1 MGASLLGSAVAL
13 ADPNA
18 DVLFSGKLLDPAHK
32 LRAALGLTRGMPP
45 GKAAEDRVIR
55 YLDTMGYKA
64 RLQRTGAKVI
74 LHLKP
79 HRVIR
84 KIFIKGNWPIFEEEF
99 LRRLRFRPGQ
109 RLPEGDAYIK
119 AKERQEERMKAFLSR
134 EGYFDG
140 HLRIYDKPTSVPHEV
155 NLEVRV
161 LKGRRYKVGEV
172 KVERVDTT
180 MAPMG
185 KGGKPAK
192 KVTRPLAVADSEITK
207 MFLQKLLF
215 YKQAFSTERFKED
228 VAALAKKFHKLEYPG
243 VRIRESFKVD
253 RKLPPDKAVR
263 ISLRIQQRKRVQ
275 VYYLGNSYLKKSQ
288 LDKVLTIFEE
298 GTYDDYELGQ
308 SARALR
314 RLYQSKGFLQVRVHF
329 NRVVGEQVD
338 RVTFRIVE
346 GPRFRV
352 EKVLLSGNRSIPK
365 ARLLKVIR
373 TRTFPFLGYIGLGE
387 GGYITDLQLKQ
398 DVERIRDL
406 YREHGFPNARVVG
419 ELAPHRALLGKPG
432 ALAAAV
438 GSGVAAED
446 GELYV
451 RFTIVEG
458 KQLKVENLMVRGN
471 KAISSYALKRQLA
484 LKAGRPFTEKA
495 LTLDK
500 VRLVR
505 IYSERGYPF
514 ATIHSLEER
523 DTTETRVTVQFTVQ
537 EGKRVEFGPI
547 FIRGNFKTRQSLIL
561 DDLDFSE
568 GHTFDIRK
576 IEAAE
581 RALRKRELFNVV
593 RVQPIGL
600 SDQQSTVPIL
610 VQVEERH
617 DDHGSLEFSVG
628 GSTDNKVFGAVA
640 YKNLNLL
647 GFGTQLSLKAEYG
660 WEIQS
665 GNLHYRDPRFFASR
679 FIFDLQGFLRNEDTE
694 RLGPLLTY
702 GGVLSFSRKLLPEM
716 TDLTVIARYEIR
728 QMQFNEDIYH
738 PPGVDVARQVKVS
751 SRTGGLGLVLVW
763 EERDNQL
770 NPTKGWRLFAS
781 VFGASRYL
789 GGTDHF
795 LKLNVSGQYFQPLPL
810 GMTLAVSVRY
820 DHGVPLGDTVVL
832 PKVER
837 FYAGGDTTIRGF
849 EEDMAWTEK
858 IQVPMAPMGGVTLY
872 RLRPQG
878 GNIRLLTNVEF
889 MFPIWKK
896 SILFGLPLM
905 GALFSDN
912 GFVTNSFSGFEARD
926 FRHGVG
932 VALRIVTPVGF
943 TSVAWAFALP
953 PRLGDSRSG
962 RLHFNFGFIF

>member
-1 MGASLLGSAVAL
+1 MVATLLFTAGVW
-13 ADPNA
+13 ADPLP
-18 DVLFSGKLLDPAHK
+18 DVLISGKLLDTAKK
-32 LRAALGLTRGMPP
+32 LRSALGLERGMPP
-45 GKAAEDRVIR
+45 GKKSEERVLR
-55 YLDTMGYKA
+55 YLDSLGYKA
-64 RLQRTGAKVI
+64 RLQRSGGKVVI
-74 LHLKP
+74 HLAP

-109 RLPEGDAYIK
+109 RLPEGDAYVK

-161 LKGRRYKVGEV
+161 LKGKRYKVGAV

-180 MAPMG
+180 MGSLGAG
-185 KGGKPAK
+185 KQVK
-192 KVTRPLAVADSEITK
+192 RPLAISNAAIGK
-207 MFLQKLLF
+207 MFYQKLLF
-215 YKQAFSTERFKED
+215 YKQAFSTERFKDD
-228 VAALAKKFHKLEYPG
+228 VADLIKRFHKLEYPG

-253 RKLPPDKAVR
+253 RKQSPDEAVR
-263 ISLRIQQRKRVQ
+263 ISLRIQQRKKVL

-298 GTYDDYELGQ
+298 GTYDDYELRQ
-308 SARALR
+308 SARAIR
-314 RLYQSKGFLQVRVHF
+314 RLYQSKGYLQVRVHF
-329 NRVVGEQVD
+329 ARVVGERAD
-338 RVTFRIVE
+338 RVTFHIVE

-352 EKVLLSGNRSIPK
+352 KEVTVAGNRSVPTK
-365 ARLLKVIR
+365 QLLKVIR

-406 YREHGFPNARVVG
+406 YREHGFPRAKVMG
-419 ELAPHRALLGKPG
+419 ELAPHRELLGKPG

-438 GSGVAAED
+438 GSAAAAED
-446 GELYV
+446 GRLFV
-451 RFTIVEG
+451 RFTVQEG
-458 KQLKVENLMVRGN
+458 KQLKVENLVIRGN
-471 KAISSYALKRQLA
+471 RAIDSYTLKRQLA
-484 LKAGRPFTEKA
+484 LKAGRPFTEKG
-495 LTLDK
+495 LSLDK

-523 DTTETRVTVQFTVQ
+523 DTTDTRVTVQFTVQ
-537 EGKRVEFGPI
+537 EGLRVEFGPI
-547 FIRGNFKTRQSLIL
+547 FIRGNFKTRRSLIL
-561 DDLDFSE
+561 ADLDFKE
-568 GHTFDIRK
+568 GRTFDIRK

-600 SDQQSTVPIL
+600 SDQQPRVPVL

-628 GSTDNKVFGAVA
+628 GSTDNKVFGAIA

-647 GFGTQLSLKAEYG
+647 GFGTQLELKAEYG

-665 GNLHYRDPRFFASR
+665 GNVHYRDPRLFGSR

-702 GGVLSFSRKLLPEM
+702 GGVLSFSRKLLQEL
-716 TDLTVIARYEIR
+716 TNLTVIGRYEIR

-738 PPGVDVARQVKVS
+738 PAGVDVAQQVKVS

-781 VFGASRYL
+781 VFGASRYF
-789 GGTDHF
+789 GGTADF

-820 DHGVPLGDTVVL
+820 DHGFPLGQTVVL

-858 IQVPMAPMGGVTLY
+858 IVVPMAPLGGVTLY
-872 RLRPQG
+872 KIRSQG

-905 GALFSDN
+905 GALFVDN
-912 GFVTNSFSGFEARD
+912 GFVTNSLSGFEGSD
-926 FRHGVG
+926 FRHGAG
-932 VALRIVTPVGF
+932 AALRIVTPVGF
-943 TSVAWAFALP
+943 TSVAYAFALDP
-953 PRLGDSRSG
+953 EMGDSDTG